1 MGGSGIFFYLFQ
13 SVIADVITFNE
24 GNTYEIEDSIYFDAN
39 MEMVY
44 FCYIPK

>member
-39 MEMVY
+39 MEMVC